1 MAYFEFPN
9 TRNYDGDLGWVV
21 KKLKETADLTAYLNE
36 EFSKIVILTQQQ
48 IQGMI
53 DASIAANNITLRQEL
68 EALKVQITNEYKTY
82 CDNQIN
88 SLKIYVDNQDLY
100 FDTLAQ
106 GYADT
111 ALADAKTYTD
121 DQVLNYTLMINPI
134 TGEFEDVRDV
144 VTDII
149 TYFHSE
155 DTLTASEY
163 DNLEMTADD
172 YDLKE
177 LTAIDYDFNGKN
189 LLP

>member
-53 DASIAANNITLRQEL
+53 DASIAANNILVAQQL
-68 EALKVQITNEYKTY
+68 EALKIQITNEYKTY
-82 CDNQIN
+82 CNNQIN

-100 FDTLAQ
+100 YDSLAQ

-111 ALADAKTYTD
+111 ALANAKTYTD

-134 TGEFEDVRDV
+134 TGEYEDVRNV
-144 VTDII
+144 VDDII
-149 TYFHSE
+149 TYFHSQ
-155 DTLTASEY
+155 DALTASEY
-163 DNLEMTADD
+163 DSLAMTAND

>member
-48 IQGMI
+48 IQSMI
-53 DASIAANNITLRQEL
+53 DASIAANNITIAQEL
-68 EALKVQITNEYKTY
+68 AALKVQITNEYKTY

-100 FDTLAQ
+100 YDSLAQ

-134 TGEFEDVRDV
+134 TGEYEDVRDV
-144 VTDII
+144 VTDIV

-163 DNLEMTADD
+163 YLLEMTADD

>member
-53 DASIAANNITLRQEL
+53 DAAIAANNIYVAQQLA
-68 EALKVQITNEYKTY
+68 ALKVQITNEYKTY

-134 TGEFEDVRDV
+134 TGEYEDVRDV
-144 VTDII
+144 VTDIV

>member
-53 DASIAANNITLRQEL
+53 DASIAANNILVAQQL
-68 EALKVQITNEYKTY
+68 EALKIQITNEYKTY

-100 FDTLAQ
+100 YDSLAQ

-111 ALADAKTYTD
+111 ALANAKTYTD

-134 TGEFEDVRDV
+134 TGEYEDVRNV
-144 VTDII
+144 VDDII
-149 TYFHSE
+149 TYFHSQ
-155 DTLTASEY
+155 DALTASEY
-163 DNLEMTADD
+163 DTLAMTADD

>member
-1 MAYFEFPN
+1 MAYFEFPH

-21 KKLKETADLTAYLNE
+21 KKLKEVADLTEYLNE
-36 EFSKIVILTQQQ
+36 EFSKIVILTQAQ
-48 IQGMI
+48 IQAMI

-68 EALKVQITNEYKTY
+68 EALKIQITNEYKAY
-82 CDNQIN
+82 VDNQIH
-88 SLKIYVDNQDLY
+88 SLTVYVDNQDLY
-100 FDTLAQ
+100 FDSLAQ
-106 GYADT
+106 GYAST
-111 ALADAKTYTD
+111 ALEDAKTYTD
-121 DQVLNYTLMINPI
+121 DQVMNFTLMINPI

-155 DTLTASEY
+155 DTLTANEY
-163 DNLEMTADD
+163 DTLEMTADD

>member
-53 DASIAANNITLRQEL
+53 DASIAANNILVAQQL
-68 EALKVQITNEYKTY
+68 EALKIQITNEYKTY
-82 CDNQIN
+82 CNNQIN

-100 FDTLAQ
+100 YDSLAQ

-111 ALADAKTYTD
+111 ALANAKTYTD

-134 TGEFEDVRDV
+134 TGEYEDVRNV
-144 VTDII
+144 VDDII
-149 TYFHSE
+149 TYFHSQ
-155 DTLTASEY
+155 DALTASEY
-163 DNLEMTADD
+163 DTLAMTAED

>member
-53 DASIAANNITLRQEL
+53 DASIAANNILVAQQL
-68 EALKVQITNEYKTY
+68 EALKIQITNEYKTY
-82 CDNQIN
+82 CNNQIN

-100 FDTLAQ
+100 YDSLAQ

-111 ALADAKTYTD
+111 ALANAKNYTD
-121 DQVLNYTLMINPI
+121 DQVMNFTLMINPI
-134 TGEFEDVRDV
+134 TGEYEDVRNV
-144 VTDII
+144 VDDII
-149 TYFHSE
+149 TYFHSQ
-155 DTLTASEY
+155 DALTASEY
-163 DNLEMTADD
+163 DTLAMTADD

>member
-53 DASIAANNITLRQEL
+53 DASIAANNILVAQQL
-68 EALKVQITNEYKTY
+68 EALKIQITNEYKTY
-82 CDNQIN
+82 CDTQIN
-88 SLKIYVDNQDLY
+88 NLKIYVDNQDLY
-100 FDTLAQ
+100 YDSLAQ

-111 ALADAKTYTD
+111 ALTDAKTYTD

-134 TGEFEDVRDV
+134 TGEYEDVRDV
-144 VTDII
+144 VTDIV
-149 TYFHSE
+149 TYFHSN

-163 DNLEMTADD
+163 DTLAMTAND

>member
-21 KKLKETADLTAYLNE
+21 KKLKETADLAAYLNE

-68 EALKVQITNEYKTY
+68 EALKIQITNEYKTY

-144 VTDII
+144 VTDIV

-163 DNLEMTADD
+163 DLLEMTADD

>member
-1 MAYFEFPN
+1 MAYFEFPH
-9 TRNYDGDLGWVV
+9 TRNYDGDLGYVV
-21 KKLKETADLTAYLNE
+21 KKLKEVADLTEYLNE
-36 EFSKIVILTQQQ
+36 EFSKIVILTQAQ
-48 IQGMI
+48 IQSMI

-68 EALKVQITNEYKTY
+68 EALKIQITNEYKAY
-82 CDNQIN
+82 VDNQIH
-88 SLKIYVDNQDLY
+88 SLTVYVDNQDLY
-100 FDTLAQ
+100 FDSLAQ
-106 GYADT
+106 GYAST

-121 DQVLNYTLMINPI
+121 DQVMNFTLMINPI

-144 VTDII
+144 VTDIV

-155 DTLTASEY
+155 DTLTANEY
-163 DNLEMTADD
+163 DTLEMTADD

>member
-53 DASIAANNITLRQEL
+53 EAAIAANNIKIAQDLA
-68 EALKVQITNEYKTY
+68 ALKVQITNEYKTY

-134 TGEFEDVRDV
+134 TGEYEDVRDV
-144 VTDII
+144 VTDIV

-163 DNLEMTADD
+163 DVLEMTADD

>member
-53 DASIAANNITLRQEL
+53 DASIAANNILVAQQL
-68 EALKVQITNEYKTY
+68 EALKIQITNEYKTY
-82 CDNQIN
+82 CNNQIN

-100 FDTLAQ
+100 YDSLAQ

-111 ALADAKTYTD
+111 ALANAKTYTD

-134 TGEFEDVRDV
+134 TGEYEDVRNV
-144 VTDII
+144 VDDII
-149 TYFHSE
+149 TYFHSQ
-155 DTLTASEY
+155 DALTASEY
-163 DNLEMTADD
+163 DTLAMTADD

>member
-53 DASIAANNITLRQEL
+53 DASIAANNILVAQQL

-100 FDTLAQ
+100 YDSLAQ

-111 ALADAKTYTD
+111 ALANAKTYTD

-134 TGEFEDVRDV
+134 TGEYEDVRNV
-144 VTDII
+144 VDDII
-149 TYFHSE
+149 TYFHSQ
-155 DTLTASEY
+155 DALTASEY
-163 DNLEMTADD
+163 DTLAMTAED

>member
-53 DASIAANNITLRQEL
+53 DASIAANNIYLTQQL

-100 FDTLAQ
+100 FDDLAK

-111 ALADAKTYTD
+111 ALANAKTYTD

-134 TGEFEDVRDV
+134 TGEYEDVRNV
-144 VTDII
+144 VDDII
-149 TYFHSE
+149 TYFHSQ
-155 DTLTASEY
+155 DALTASEY
-163 DNLEMTADD
+163 DTLAMTADD

>member
-53 DASIAANNITLRQEL
+53 DASIAANNIYLTQQL

-100 FDTLAQ
+100 FDDLAK

-144 VTDII
+144 VTDIV
-149 TYFHSE
+149 TYFHSN

-163 DNLEMTADD
+163 DALNMTADD

>member
-53 DASIAANNITLRQEL
+53 DAAIAANNIYVAQQLA
-68 EALKVQITNEYKTY
+68 ALKVQITNEYKTY

-100 FDTLAQ
+100 YDGLAQ

-134 TGEFEDVRDV
+134 TGEYEDVRDV
-144 VTDII
+144 VTDIV

>member
-53 DASIAANNITLRQEL
+53 DASIAANNILVAQQL

-82 CDNQIN
+82 CNNQIN

-100 FDTLAQ
+100 YDSLAQ

-111 ALADAKTYTD
+111 ALANAKTYTD

-134 TGEFEDVRDV
+134 TGEYEDVRNV
-144 VTDII
+144 VDDII
-149 TYFHSE
+149 TYFHSQ
-155 DTLTASEY
+155 DALTASEY
-163 DNLEMTADD
+163 DTLAMTAED

>member
-53 DASIAANNITLRQEL
+53 DASIAANNIYLTQQL

-82 CDNQIN
+82 CDTQIN
-88 SLKIYVDNQDLY
+88 NLKIYVDNQDLY

-144 VTDII
+144 VTDIV

-163 DNLEMTADD
+163 DLLEMTADD

>member
-21 KKLKETADLTAYLNE
+21 KKLKETADLAAYLNE

-68 EALKVQITNEYKTY
+68 EALKIQITNEYKTY

-144 VTDII
+144 VTDIV

-163 DNLEMTADD
+163 DTLEMTADD

>member
-53 DASIAANNITLRQEL
+53 DASIAANNIILAQQL
-68 EALKVQITNEYKTY
+68 EALKIQITNEYKTY

-100 FDTLAQ
+100 FDDLAK

-144 VTDII
+144 VTDIV
-149 TYFHSE
+149 TYFHSN

-163 DNLEMTADD
+163 DTLAMTADD

>member
-53 DASIAANNITLRQEL
+53 DASIAANNIYLTQQL

-106 GYADT
+106 GYADA

-144 VTDII
+144 VTDIV

>member
-36 EFSKIVILTQQQ
+36 EFAKIVILTQDQ
-48 IQGMI
+48 IQNMI
-53 DASIAANNITLRQEL
+53 DASIAANNIVIAQEL
-68 EALKVQITNEYKTY
+68 QALKNQIDNEYKSYVT
-82 CDNQIN
+82 NQIN
-88 SLKIYVDNQDLY
+88 SLTVYVDNQDLY
-100 FDTLAQ
+100 FDNLAQ
-106 GYADT
+106 GYAST
-111 ALADAKTYTD
+111 ALEDAKTYTD
-121 DQVLNYTLMINPI
+121 DQVMNFTLMINPI
-134 TGEFEDVRDV
+134 TGEYEDVRDV
-144 VTDII
+144 VTDIV

-155 DTLTASEY
+155 DTLTANEY
-163 DNLEMTADD
+163 DTLEMTASD

>member
-1 MAYFEFPN
+1 MAYFEFPH

-21 KKLKETADLTAYLNE
+21 KKLKEVSDLTEYLNE
-36 EFSKIVILTQQQ
+36 EFSKIVILTQAQ
-48 IQGMI
+48 IQSMI

-68 EALKVQITNEYKTY
+68 EALKIQITNEYKAY
-82 CDNQIN
+82 VDNQIH
-88 SLKIYVDNQDLY
+88 SLTVYVDNQDLY
-100 FDTLAQ
+100 FDSLAQ
-106 GYADT
+106 GYAST

-121 DQVLNYTLMINPI
+121 DQVMNFTLMINPI

-144 VTDII
+144 VTDIV

-155 DTLTASEY
+155 DTLTANEY
-163 DNLEMTADD
+163 DTLEMTADD

>member
-53 DASIAANNITLRQEL
+53 DASIAANNILLTQQL

-82 CDNQIN
+82 CNTQIN
-88 SLKIYVDNQDLY
+88 NLKIYVDNQDLY
-100 FDTLAQ
+100 FDDLAK

-149 TYFHSE
+149 TYFHSN

-163 DNLEMTADD
+163 DTLNMTADD

>member
-68 EALKVQITNEYKTY
+68 EALKIQITNEYKTY

-100 FDTLAQ
+100 YDSLAQ

-121 DQVLNYTLMINPI
+121 DRVLNYTLMINPI

-144 VTDII
+144 VTDIV

-163 DNLEMTADD
+163 DLLEMTADD

>member
-53 DASIAANNITLRQEL
+53 DASIAANNILVAQQL
-68 EALKVQITNEYKTY
+68 EALKIQITNEYKTY
-82 CDNQIN
+82 CNNQIN

-100 FDTLAQ
+100 YDSLAQ

-111 ALADAKTYTD
+111 ALANAKTYTD

-134 TGEFEDVRDV
+134 TGEYEYVRNV
-144 VTDII
+144 VDDII
-149 TYFHSE
+149 TYFHSQ
-155 DTLTASEY
+155 DALTASEY
-163 DNLEMTADD
+163 DTLAMTADD

>member
-1 MAYFEFPN
+1 MAYFEFPH

-21 KKLKETADLTAYLNE
+21 KKLKEVADLTEYLNE
-36 EFSKIVILTQQQ
+36 EFSKIVILTQAQ
-48 IQGMI
+48 IQSMI

-68 EALKVQITNEYKTY
+68 EALKIQITNEYKAY
-82 CDNQIN
+82 VDNQIH
-88 SLKIYVDNQDLY
+88 SLTVYVDNQDLY
-100 FDTLAQ
+100 FDSLAQ
-106 GYADT
+106 GYAST

-121 DQVLNYTLMINPI
+121 DQVMNFTLMINPI

-144 VTDII
+144 VTDIV

-155 DTLTASEY
+155 DTLTANEY
-163 DNLEMTADD
+163 DTLEMTADD

>member
-53 DASIAANNITLRQEL
+53 DASIAANNILVAQQL
-68 EALKVQITNEYKTY
+68 EALKIQITNEYKTY
-82 CDNQIN
+82 CNNQIN

-100 FDTLAQ
+100 YDSLAQ

-111 ALADAKTYTD
+111 ALANAKTYTD

-134 TGEFEDVRDV
+134 TGEYEDVRNV
-144 VTDII
+144 VNDII
-149 TYFHSE
+149 TYFHSQ
-155 DTLTASEY
+155 DALTASEY
-163 DNLEMTADD
+163 DTLAMTADD

>member
-53 DASIAANNITLRQEL
+53 DASIAANNILVAQQL
-68 EALKVQITNEYKTY
+68 AALKVQITNEYKTY

-111 ALADAKTYTD
+111 ALANAKTYTD

-134 TGEFEDVRDV
+134 TGEYEDVRNV
-144 VTDII
+144 VDDII
-149 TYFHSE
+149 TYFHSQ
-155 DTLTASEY
+155 DALTASEY
-163 DNLEMTADD
+163 DTLAMTAND

>member
-21 KKLKETADLTAYLNE
+21 KKLKETADLAAYLNE

-48 IQGMI
+48 IQSMI
-53 DASIAANNITLRQEL
+53 DAAIAANNIYVAQQLA
-68 EALKVQITNEYKTY
+68 ALKVQITNEYKTY

-134 TGEFEDVRDV
+134 TGEYEDVRDV
-144 VTDII
+144 VTDIV

>member
-53 DASIAANNITLRQEL
+53 DASIAANNIYLTQQL

-100 FDTLAQ
+100 YDSLAQ

-111 ALADAKTYTD
+111 ALANAKTYTD

-134 TGEFEDVRDV
+134 TGEYEDVRNV
-144 VTDII
+144 VDDII
-149 TYFHSE
+149 TYFHSQ
-155 DTLTASEY
+155 DALTASEY
-163 DNLEMTADD
+163 DTLAMTADD